1 MVTATYNYSVAELG
15 LAAKQAPSITQMLGL
30 LGLKNSGGRR
40 ASIRRALDRYGI
52 DTSHF
57 RRVAWTKYSTELL
70 TEAASASQSVNE
82 VLDYLGIPRRG
93 GAHTHISRRLKNAR
107 IDTSHFSY
115 DTGVQSR
122 PCEQFGHDRLAE
134 AAKDSE
140 SMRQILGRLGVP
152 ESGRVRDD
160 VRRQLRAHAIAEPA
174 RYRRLE
180 LNESA
185 LRRISASSYS
195 VAEIIRKLGLPVNE
209 TNRRRIL
216 RSLGRHDID
225 TSHFRRQ
232 LTSAVIKQRALDPQA
247 IMVERPM
254 GSNRIPG
261 SILRR
266 AVIQC
271 GVSPSCSCCGIKA
284 VWQGKALTLEVDHI
298 NGNYLDNRKENLRLL
313 CPNCHSQTE
322 TFAGR
327 NRARLREPANI

>member
-1 MVTATYNYSVAELG
+1 MATYSYSVAELA
-15 LAAKQAPSITQMLGL
+15 LSAKQAPSITQMLAL

-40 ASIRRALDRYGI
+40 ASIRLALDRCSI

-57 RRVAWTKYSTELL
+57 RRVAWTKYPTELL
-70 TEAASASQSVNE
+70 AEAASASQSVNE

-93 GAHTHISRRLKNAR
+93 GAHTHISRRLKNAG
-107 IDTSHFSY
+107 IDTSHFSHSA
-115 DTGVQSR
+115 GVESR
-122 PCEQFGHDRLAE
+122 PCEQFDHDKLAE
-134 AAKDSE
+134 AAQDSA
-140 SMRQILGRLGVP
+140 SIRQIIGRLGVP
-152 ESGRVRDD
+152 ECGRVRDD
-160 VRRQLRAHAIAEPA
+160 VRRQLRAHAIAEPT

-180 LNESA
+180 LDEST
-185 LRRISASSYS
+185 LRLISASSYS
-195 VAEIIRKLGLPVNE
+195 VAEITRKLGLPVNE

-216 RSLGRHDID
+216 RSLGRHNID

-261 SILRR
+261 SVLRR
-266 AVIQC
+266 ALNQC
-271 GVSPSCSCCGIKA
+271 GVPLTCSCCGTEA
-284 VWQGKALTLEVDHI
+284 FWQGKPLTLEVDHV

-327 NRARLREPANI
+327 NRGAAPQAS